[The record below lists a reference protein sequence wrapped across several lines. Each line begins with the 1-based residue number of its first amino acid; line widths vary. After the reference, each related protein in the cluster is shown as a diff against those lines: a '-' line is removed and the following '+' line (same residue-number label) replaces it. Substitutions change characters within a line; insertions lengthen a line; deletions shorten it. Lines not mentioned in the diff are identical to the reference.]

1 MRTLY
6 TEIEKKLKNFDLRLK
21 FQMDGGTLGILGAS
35 GCGKSMT
42 LKSVAGIVE
51 PDGGKIY
58 TEKAVFYDKAKHI
71 NLPPQK
77 RKVGYLFQ
85 NYALF
90 PNMTVEDNILAGFS
104 GSRESKRW
112 KKEQAGKLIRQFHL
126 DGLENQYPMRLSGGQ
141 QQRTALARI
150 LASAP
155 DILLLDEPFSAMDSY
170 LKEELQIDLGKR
182 LAEFGGCTVIVS
194 HDRDEIYKLC
204 SHTMIMENGRNVIC
218 EETKKLFE
226 QPRFAAAARLTGCKN
241 IAKAERIGPQ
251 RVRAL
256 DWGVDFTV
264 DGEIP
269 EKLAY
274 VGVRAHDFVPFSGE
288 DTENVIRVLPGE
300 WTEAPFEWTLLFQ
313 NQENP
318 MEKMWMKR
326 ERGSRQIPEKVRVA
340 RDKIL
345 LLEE

>member
-6 TEIEKKLKNFDLRLK
+6 TEIEKKLKNFDLRMK
-21 FQMDGGTLGILGAS
+21 FQMEGGTLGILGAS

-42 LKSVAGIVE
+42 LKMIAGIVE

-58 TEKAVFYDKAKHI
+58 TEKAVLYDREKRI

-90 PNMTVEDNILAGFS
+90 PNMTVEENILAGFS
-104 GSRESKRW
+104 GFRESKAW
-112 KKEQAGKLIRQFHL
+112 KKEQTRKLIRQFHL
-126 DGLENQYPMRLSGGQ
+126 EGLENQYPLRLSGGQ

-218 EETKKLFE
+218 EETKKLFD

-241 IAKAERIGPQ
+241 ISKAERTGS
-251 RVRAL
+251 RSVRAL

-264 DGEIP
+264 DRKIP
-269 EKLAY
+269 ERLAY

-288 DTENVIRVLPGE
+288 ETENVIQVLPGE
-300 WTEAPFEWTLLFQ
+300 RTEAPFEWTLLFQ
-313 NQENP
+313 NRENLA
-318 MEKMWMKR
+318 EKMWMKR
-326 ERGSRQIPEKVRVA
+326 ERGDRQIPDKVRVA
-340 RDKIL
+340 RDKVL